1 MQPDEHKGDTMFTDK
16 QNQLLKINLDG
27 NRVKT
32 RQQGNITLSYLEGY
46 DIIDTANFA
55 FGYGNWVYEVKELQQ
70 VSEELN
76 QNQNKVIG
84 YKAIVTVTVFDA
96 RHQNYVVREDIGFGT
111 GIARDYASAHES
123 AGKEAVT
130 DGLKRAFRTF
140 GNQFGNAL
148 YDKTQKNVDR
158 PNQQPQQIQQQSP
171 QQIPQQQSGSDPYAP
186 LYQLGLGVQESNSE
200 VVVTGQTYGKQK
212 HIKKLGF
219 RWDGSRK
226 VWYKRIEYQEAA

>member
-1 MQPDEHKGDTMFTDK
+1 MFTDK
-16 QNQLLKINLDG
+16 QTQLLKINLDG

-55 FGYGNWVYEVKELQQ
+55 FGFGNWGYEIKELAQ
-70 VSEELN
+70 VSEEIN

-84 YKAIVTVTVFDA
+84 YRAIVTVTVFDT
-96 RHQNYVVREDIGFGT
+96 RHQNYVIRQDIGFGA

-158 PNQQPQQIQQQSP
+158 HNQQIQQQAP
-171 QQIPQQQSGSDPYAP
+171 QQLQQSQTPQQSSDPYAS
-186 LYQLGLGVQESNSE
+186 LYQLGLGIQEANGE
-200 VVVTGQTYGKQK
+200 TIVTGQTYGKQE

-226 VWYKRIEYQEAA
+226 VWYKQNEYQEAA